1 MTNRLRWVVPGAV
14 VALVLALVWPAGAG
28 HVALA
33 LVTATAVLVA
43 VPAAR
48 SLAQRV
54 PPLPD
59 DDHEVAAPRRR
70 VPQKPNHLLAMERLA
85 AVSGDPSETPLPF
98 ALAEQLRRHT
108 RRRLADHHRLDL
120 DRAADHAAIARVLS
134 PQLWYVVQPALR
146 DAAGRART
154 RRPLPSGWLP
164 HLVAE
169 VERL

>member
-1 MTNRLRWVVPGAV
+1 VTNRLRWVVPGAI
-14 VALVLALVWPAGAG
+14 VALVVVLVWPAGAG

-33 LVTATAVLVA
+33 LVTATAVLLA
-43 VPAAR
+43 APAAR

-59 DDHEVAAPRRR
+59 DDHEVGASRRR
-70 VPQKPNHLLAMERLA
+70 IPQKPNHLLAMERLA
-85 AVSGDPSETPLPF
+85 GVSGDPAETPMPF

-120 DRAADHAAIARVLS
+120 DRPADHATIARVLS
-134 PQLWYVVQPALR
+134 PQLWYLVQPVPR

-164 HLVAE
+164 YLVAE